1 MATAGA
7 AFCASTGSP
16 LQPRSKYSLAAAIAV
31 FDQVAEKFTR
41 EIDEAIEG
49 NSYTRGELFVRLVQA
64 TTQPGQLVLDYGC
77 GPGRISL
84 LLARAGFRVRGV
96 DISEGMI
103 AQARTL
109 DREGLDLEFETIVE
123 PHPGPDS
130 VDTIVCSSVIEYVID
145 PGELV
150 RRFRTALRSPGALII
165 SYANRSSLWRQHW
178 RNTCPSN
185 PMVADLHHV
194 WDERRFR
201 KLLTENGFR
210 VTKGSTFFESP
221 LDRWPRLFRRIPL
234 AGSLGVI
241 VARPEAKT

>member
-1 MATAGA
+1 
-7 AFCASTGSP
+7 
-16 LQPRSKYSLAAAIAV
+16 LQSRSKHSLATAIAV

-49 NSYTRGELFVRLVQA
+49 NSYTRGELFLRLVQA

-84 LLARAGFRVRGV
+84 LIARAGFRVRGV

-103 AQARTL
+103 AQARAL

-130 VDTIVCSSVIEYVID
+130 IDTIVCSSVIEYVVD

-165 SYANRSSLWRQHW
+165 SYANRSSLWRKHW
-178 RNTCPSN
+178 MKPASSN
-185 PMVADLHHV
+185 PMVADQHDHHV
-194 WDERRFR
+194 WDGRRFR
-201 KLLTENGFR
+201 DLLTQNGFR
-210 VTKGSTFFESP
+210 VTKGPIFFESP
-221 LDRWPRLFRRIPL
+221 LDRWPLFRRMPL
-234 AGSLGVI
+234 AGALGVI
-241 VARPEAKT
+241 VARPEAK

>member
-1 MATAGA
+1 MG
-7 AFCASTGSP
+7 ASTGSP
-16 LQPRSKYSLAAAIAV
+16 LQPRSKHSLTASIAV

-41 EIDEAIEG
+41 EIDQAIEG
-49 NSYTRGELFVRLVQA
+49 NSYTRGELFLRLVQA

-103 AQARTL
+103 AQARAL

-130 VDTIVCSSVIEYVID
+130 IDTIVCSSVIEYVVD

-165 SYANRSSLWRQHW
+165 SYANRSSLWRKHW

-185 PMVADLHHV
+185 PMIADQHQHHV
-194 WDERRFR
+194 WDGRRFR
-201 KLLTENGFR
+201 ELLAENGFR
-210 VTKGSTFFESP
+210 VTTGPIFFESP
-221 LDRWPRLFRRIPL
+221 LDRWPRLFRRLPL

-241 VARPEAKT
+241 VARPESSS